1 MVDKCIFCAI
11 VAKKI
16 PSMTV
21 YEDDKF
27 LTFLDIRPLN
37 EGHVLVVSKQHYRW
51 TYDVPEFGNYWE
63 VAKKIA
69 FAQMNS
75 LNAKFVQFLTAGMG
89 VHHAHIHV
97 VPRYDDDGHG
107 EYLDSS
113 KVKQISEPRYKEI
126 LQSLKL
132 SLSDSSYEQPTVEVK
147 ERKPRKPRKPRSDIG
162 KHRARKRRTS
172 DREPNWLKRELA
184 QT

>member
-1 MVDKCIFCAI
+1 MDEKCIFCAI

-16 PSMTV
+16 PSLKV

-27 LTFLDIRPLN
+27 IAFLDIRPLT
-37 EGHVLVVSKQHYRW
+37 EGHVQVVSKNHYRW

-63 VAKKIA
+63 VARKIA

-75 LNAKFVQFLTAGMG
+75 LNAKYVQFLTAGMG

-107 EYLDSS
+107 EYLDPN

-126 LQSLKL
+126 MQTLKS
-132 SLSDSSYEQPTVEVK
+132 SLSDSSYEQPAVVEHVK
-147 ERKPRKPRKPRSDIG
+147 ERKPRKPRSDIG
-162 KHRARKRRTS
+162 SRRTRRKRTKDTDS
-172 DREPNWLKRELA
+172 WLKRELA